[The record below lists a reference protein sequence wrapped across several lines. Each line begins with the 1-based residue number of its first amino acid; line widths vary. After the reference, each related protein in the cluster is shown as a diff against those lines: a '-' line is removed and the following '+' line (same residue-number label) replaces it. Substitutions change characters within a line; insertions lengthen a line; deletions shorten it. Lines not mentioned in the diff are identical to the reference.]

1 MQTSQPTIFPMASAQ
16 ERLWIVERLTPG
28 TAAYH
33 IPLAIRLTGTL
44 DRAALHAA
52 VQAVVDR
59 HEALRT
65 SFTQLDGVPVQV
77 VADDVRIDLPVVDVS
92 EAGLEAALAEEAARP
107 FDLSARPLLRTSLL
121 RLADDD
127 HVWTVTLHH
136 LVSDMWSCGILL
148 DEVAAGYAARLAGQ
162 EPALPELALHYP
174 DFTIWQRE
182 RLTGPYR
189 DRLLDHWRDRLEG
202 APRITELPLDR
213 PRPAAQSFRGR
224 QVPVTLAPELSAAV
238 RDLSRRSGVTP
249 FMTLLAAFQLLLSR
263 CSGQEDIVVATGAAT
278 RTPETERVV
287 GCFINTVL
295 LRTSLAGDPSF
306 AELLERVRVTTLDAL
321 DHQDL
326 PFEQLVGELQPQRD
340 LSVNPLAQVM
350 FILQNAPVP
359 TVALPGLQASV
370 VAAERGGAQLDLDV
384 QLREVDGVFTG
395 FVEYAQDLFDES
407 TVRRL
412 WQHYEVLLGAALAD
426 PGQAAGDLPL
436 LTPEELER
444 TVVEWNDTAAPM
456 PDRCLHQLFE
466 ERAAAHPDAPA
477 LAWTGGGLTYGEL
490 DARADRAAGRLR
502 AAGVGPDVRVAVCLD
517 RSAAMAVTLL
527 GVLKA
532 GGAYVPLD
540 AAYPADRLAFMLQD
554 ARPAALV
561 TDATLLDRLPVD
573 PETGRVTG
581 ADDGFAVPV
590 LLTGSLED
598 ADGPAG
604 APQESGAGQQPG
616 AGQAPVRPGHLAY
629 VIYTS
634 GSTGRPKGVAVTHR
648 GVVNNIA
655 DLNRGPSIGPGDS
668 VLALSSPS
676 FDMSVYE
683 LFGMLAAGGTTVLP
697 DADAAKDPRHWAELV
712 ERHSV
717 TVWNSAPTLLEA
729 LVAAYGDG
737 RPARP
742 TLRVAF
748 LGGDWVPV
756 PLPDRARA
764 LFPALDVV
772 VMGGATEAS
781 IHSIVQPVGETGA
794 DWTHIPYGRP
804 MANQQALVV
813 DAHLRAVPVGVPGE
827 LCLAGVGLARGYLD
841 RPALTAERFVPHP
854 YAGTGPDL
862 APGARLYR
870 TGDLARQAADGTI
883 HLIGRLDHQV
893 KVRGHRIELG
903 EVDAAL
909 ARHPMVGEAVT
920 VVRLDEQGHGVGL
933 TAHVVP
939 SGDAEPTAGLLRD
952 HLRATLPD
960 HMVPD
965 AYVALD
971 ALPLSANGKVDRR
984 ALPDASTARPLA
996 PSTAFV
1002 APATALERAV
1012 ADIWSTVL
1020 DVERIGVHDDFFEL
1034 RGNSLKVTQVAA
1046 ALSSDLRVDVPLRAL
1061 FETPTVAGQAALT
1074 EAAGLRTGV
1083 DAAAV
1088 ADIYLRV
1095 RAMDGAQ
1102 TQDLLH
1108 SLEETNR

>member
-77 VADDVRIDLPVVDVS
+77 VADDVRIDLPVADVT

-107 FDLSARPLLRTSLL
+107 FDLTARPLLRTSLL
-121 RLADDD
+121 RLAEDD

-148 DEVAAGYAARLAGQ
+148 DEVAVGYAARLAGQ
-162 EPALPELALHYP
+162 QSELPELALHYP
-174 DFTIWQRE
+174 DFTIWQRD
-182 RLTGPYR
+182 RLTGEYR
-189 DRLLDHWRDRLEG
+189 DRLLGHWRDRLAD

-224 QVPVTLAPELSAAV
+224 QVPVTLTPALSEAV

-249 FMTLLAAFQLLLSR
+249 FMTLLAAFQLLLGR
-263 CSGQEDIVVATGAAT
+263 YSGQLDIVVATGAAT

-306 AELLERVRVTTLDAL
+306 DELLERVRATTLDAL

-326 PFEQLVGELQPQRD
+326 PFEQLVAALQPQRD

-359 TVALPGLQASV
+359 TVALPGLEATV
-370 VAAERGGAQLDLDV
+370 LAAERGGAQLDLDV
-384 QLREVDGVFTG
+384 QLREVGGVFTG
-395 FVEYAQDLFDES
+395 FVEYAEDLFDEP
-407 TVRRL
+407 TVRRM
-412 WQHYEVLLGAALAD
+412 WQHYEVLLTAALAE
-426 PGQAAGDLPL
+426 PGRAAGDLPL
-436 LTPEELER
+436 LTAEELER
-444 TVVEWNDTAAPM
+444 TVVEWNDTTAPA

-466 ERAAAHPDAPA
+466 EQAAARPDAPA
-477 LAWTGGGLTYGEL
+477 LAWTGGGLSYGEL
-490 DARADRAAGRLR
+490 DARADRVARRLR

-517 RSAAMAVTLL
+517 RSAAVAVAVL

-561 TDATLLDRLPVD
+561 TDPALLDRLPVD
-573 PETGRVTG
+573 PATGRVTG
-581 ADDGFAVPV
+581 TDDAFTVPV
-590 LLTGSLED
+590 LLTAALEGP
-598 ADGPAG
+598 DGPADA
-604 APQESGAGQQPG
+604 APASGA
-616 AGQAPVRPGHLAY
+616 AQAPVRPGHLAY

-655 DLNRGPSIGPGDS
+655 DLNRGPSVGPGDS
-668 VLALSSPS
+668 VLALSSLS

-683 LFGMLAAGGTTVLP
+683 LLGMLAAGGTTVLP
-697 DADAAKDPRHWAELV
+697 EADSAKDPRHWAELI

-729 LVAAYGDG
+729 LVASYGDG

-756 PLPDRARA
+756 PLPGRARA

-781 IHSIVQPVGETGA
+781 IHSIAQPVRETGEE
-794 DWTHIPYGRP
+794 WTRIPYGRP

-813 DAHLRAVPVGVPGE
+813 DEHLRAVPVGVPGE
-827 LCLAGVGLARGYLD
+827 LCLAGTGLARGYLD

-854 YAGTGPDL
+854 YAGLGPGV

-870 TGDLARQAADGTI
+870 TGDLARYAADGTI

-893 KVRGHRIELG
+893 KIRGHRIELG

-909 ARHPMVGEAVT
+909 GRHPVVEEAVT
-920 VVRLDEQGHGVGL
+920 VVRLGQQGHGVGL
-933 TAHVVP
+933 TAYVVP
-939 SGDAEPTAGLLRD
+939 SEGAALTAGLLRD

-965 AYVALD
+965 TYVALD
-971 ALPLSANGKVDRR
+971 ALPLSANGKIDRR
-984 ALPDASTARPLA
+984 GLTDADGATPLA
-996 PSTAFV
+996 PSTAYV
-1002 APATALERAV
+1002 APATVLERAV
-1012 ADIWSTVL
+1012 AGIWTTVL
-1020 DVERIGVHDDFFEL
+1020 DVDRIGVHDDFFE
-1034 RGNSLKVTQVAA
+1034 RGGNSLMVTQVAA
-1046 ALSSDLRVDVPLRAL
+1046 VLASDLRVDVPLRAL
-1061 FETPTVAGQAALT
+1061 FETPTVAGQAALA
-1074 EAAGLRTGV
+1074 EAAGLRAGV

-1088 ADIYLRV
+1088 ADLYLQV
-1095 RAMDGAQ
+1095 RALDGAQ